1 MDSFERLRHASDL
14 TDNERAIVA
23 YVLDHPEEAARVSSR
38 ELARRTLTSPT
49 AVLRLSRKL
58 GYENY
63 NAFKVNIV
71 SDLKRSRMGDVA
83 IHERDSA
90 PAVLN
95 KMAELQHTV
104 IDRTRE
110 KLSPEQLQE
119 AANLVVGATYV
130 DFVAQDALAAL
141 ASYSSHILAQ
151 EGRLAT
157 VYSNM
162 DKMIYL
168 SFVAPDD
175 HVVFLF
181 SRSGTDKAVVQTA
194 LNLAERN
201 VRTVAVTANAASPLA
216 GACSMAFELFFDHE
230 ALKQGDIVFATS
242 AKYLFDTLGALVLS
256 GSYLD
261 VSQLTKRYSDLY
273 HARLDRSRVSD
284 VDGVLPHEVSTL

>member
-1 MDSFERLRHASDL
+1 MDSFERLRTSQDL
-14 TDNERAIVA
+14 TEGERAIVA

-119 AANLVVGATYV
+119 AADLVVRATYV
-130 DFVAQDALAAL
+130 DFVAQDALASL

-157 VYSNM
+157 VYSSM

-168 SFVAPDD
+168 SFVVPND

-181 SRSGTDKAVVQTA
+181 SRSGTDKTVVQTA
-194 LNLAERN
+194 LNLAERG
-201 VRTVAVTANAASPLA
+201 VATIAVTANGSSPLA
-216 GACSMAFELFFDHE
+216 DACSMTFELFFDHE
-230 ALKQGDIVFATS
+230 AMRQGDIVFATS
-242 AKYLFDTLGALVLS
+242 AKYLFDTLAALVLS

-261 VSQLTKRYSDLY
+261 VSQLASRYADLY
-273 HARLDRSRVSD
+273 RTRLDRARLLEDENASQHQVS
-284 VDGVLPHEVSTL
+284 GL